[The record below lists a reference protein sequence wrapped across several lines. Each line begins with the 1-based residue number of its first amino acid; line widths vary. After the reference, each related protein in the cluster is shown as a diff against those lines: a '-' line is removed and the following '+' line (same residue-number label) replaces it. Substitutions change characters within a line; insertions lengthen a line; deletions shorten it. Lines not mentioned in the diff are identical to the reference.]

1 MIEHIV
7 TSSTLIIMLLSLSAL
22 LEKKINPCLK
32 YALWLL
38 AALKLL
44 VPLPQFPSP
53 VSILNVVQKIEQ
65 TIAPST
71 AAGISD
77 NTNMDPA
84 VSAPAQD
91 TGVHPDSSSQT
102 SPGDSSQT
110 ISASSPDGAPAQ
122 ILSESDI
129 EQESP
134 RRFLPLFTVLS
145 SIWLFGAFAC
155 TFIFVW
161 GNLRFARQLKKD
173 RILTETTGAKLLPV
187 YRTGSVTSPCLFGVF
202 HPAVYL
208 PEDIRLTDAQK
219 TDILAHEYT
228 HFRHGD
234 TLWAL
239 VRCLCV
245 GLYWYNPLVWIAARV
260 CVRDSELA
268 CDYGALK
275 RIGGENRIRYG
286 KTLIAAAGAL
296 PASHIWNCSTQA
308 TGGRQEM
315 KRRIEMIAKPP
326 AAKKY
331 HVFITLILCVSMAGC
346 TFSGA
351 DAKKQTR
358 NTLTA
363 ESTADS
369 AQGRTEPEIA
379 GSDPAGAA
387 SLDNNTSNSE
397 IDSGEENPAGSDASQ
412 EDAAWNATE
421 SEEGILYNNVAL
433 YSEKKENQV
442 CIELQPS
449 IIRPSIS
456 YYYIPAGALQKQ
468 LTELVGSLKPE
479 PESADFGWKGM
490 RESGWKLHY
499 QDLILT
505 AFDGGYLHC
514 LQEDPSTD
522 SSVEYLVQDLQLFDM
537 VQTTLAQT
545 LDYRPF
551 DITQIKEVTSAKL
564 EMQNLFT
571 GYERRSQTITDP
583 ETLRTLEDLFCN
595 AAYIYGGAA
604 CGNEGACLELTL
616 ADGRT
621 VRLSMSADSC
631 TNYGING
638 VYYDYRPAEHRKD
651 GSWQSS
657 DFYQYFDQILP
668 LLPL

>member
-1 MIEHIV
+1 
-7 TSSTLIIMLLSLSAL
+7 
-22 LEKKINPCLK
+22 
-32 YALWLL
+32 
-38 AALKLL
+38 
-44 VPLPQFPSP
+44 
-53 VSILNVVQKIEQ
+53 
-65 TIAPST
+65 
-71 AAGISD
+71 
-77 NTNMDPA
+77 
-84 VSAPAQD
+84 
-91 TGVHPDSSSQT
+91 
-102 SPGDSSQT
+102 
-110 ISASSPDGAPAQ
+110 
-122 ILSESDI
+122 
-129 EQESP
+129 
-134 RRFLPLFTVLS
+134 
-145 SIWLFGAFAC
+145 
-155 TFIFVW
+155 
-161 GNLRFARQLKKD
+161 
-173 RILTETTGAKLLPV
+173 
-187 YRTGSVTSPCLFGVF
+187 
-202 HPAVYL
+202 
-208 PEDIRLTDAQK
+208 
-219 TDILAHEYT
+219 
-228 HFRHGD
+228 
-234 TLWAL
+234 
-239 VRCLCV
+239 
-245 GLYWYNPLVWIAARV
+245 
-260 CVRDSELA
+260 
-268 CDYGALK
+268 
-275 RIGGENRIRYG
+275 
-286 KTLIAAAGAL
+286 
-296 PASHIWNCSTQA
+296 
-308 TGGRQEM
+308 M

-387 SLDNNTSNSE
+387 SLGNNTSNSE
-397 IDSGEENPAGSDASQ
+397 LDSGRENPADSDASQ

-456 YYYIPAGALQKQ
+456 YYYIPAGALQKE
-468 LTELVGSLKPE
+468 LTALVGGLEPE
-479 PESADFGWKGM
+479 TESADFGWKGM